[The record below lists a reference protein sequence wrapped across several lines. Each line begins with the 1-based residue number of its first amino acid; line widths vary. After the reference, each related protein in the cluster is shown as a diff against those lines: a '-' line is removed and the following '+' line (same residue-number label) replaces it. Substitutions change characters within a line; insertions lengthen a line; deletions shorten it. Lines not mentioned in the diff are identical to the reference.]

1 MRNITNGINAILKIN
16 RLAEMQACFF
26 LKNLKNSQIL
36 LTIFQMAQY
45 VYCMGIKE
53 RFTKSQLAVRKD
65 MMCKKN
71 SGVKR
76 GEK

>member
-1 MRNITNGINAILKIN
+1 MATFGGNFPYIFSFPKILSKLCKKIFQN
-16 RLAEMQACFF
+16 P
-26 LKNLKNSQIL
+26 